1 MCASLQSVV
10 AGEQDANG
18 VLSLCN
24 DDTDC
29 AANGAAES
37 VPRDGA
43 GRVIKPVCLRPILG
57 GGATLLHVTTVRYG
71 VSGQSQQQRQRGAA
85 GKARR
90 GISYVGTPAS
100 LYRQIT
106 LGGYGLGP
114 WFQYLLSWLPNDTS
128 RARVASFLMQFP
140 GVLHMVL
147 LHILHI
153 SAAVGLL
160 NAAPVKWLDGE
171 YTATQLMLCIWS
183 ALVERRRRRS
193 SRARAG
199 QQDGA
204 EGDGGGGGGRGG
216 EGGHNA
222 NDKEVSLAS
231 AQGSVVGGG
240 IELLESGVRGARCGV
255 VAGMA
260 SGAGPGEIP
269 EDETSGEAPG
279 DVASAHRAA
288 HLAARA
294 LVGVGTA
301 VLAANMMLAF
311 ASLSVGVS

>member
-1 MCASLQSVV
+1 
-10 AGEQDANG
+10 
-18 VLSLCN
+18 
-24 DDTDC
+24 
-29 AANGAAES
+29 
-37 VPRDGA
+37 
-43 GRVIKPVCLRPILG
+43 
-57 GGATLLHVTTVRYG
+57 
-71 VSGQSQQQRQRGAA
+71 
-85 GKARR
+85 
-90 GISYVGTPAS
+90 
-100 LYRQIT
+100 
-106 LGGYGLGP
+106 
-114 WFQYLLSWLPNDTS
+114 
-128 RARVASFLMQFP
+128 MQFP
-140 GVLHMVL
+140 GVFHMVL

-193 SRARAG
+193 SRVRAG
-199 QQDGA
+199 RQDGA

-216 EGGHNA
+216 EGGHGA
-222 NDKEVSLAS
+222 NDKEVLLAS
-231 AQGSVVGGG
+231 AQGTVVGGG

-255 VAGMA
+255 AGMA
-260 SGAGPGEIP
+260 SGAVPGEIS
-269 EDETSGEAPG
+269 EDETSGEALG

-288 HLAARA
+288 HLADIAARA